1 MRRDDALKILGFS
14 KNDPTDK
21 EIRKTFLKLSLT
33 KHPDKGGNPEE
44 FHKIKQAYEILI
56 GNEEEEDEFKNVR
69 GFGGMDMNDMFKS
82 AFGGFSEMF
91 TNFQTGGMNSG
102 PTINRKKEPIQKIIK
117 LSVEELYKG
126 AFRELSV
133 QNTKQCDDCFG
144 TGTGS
149 RVKCSDCQ
157 GNGIRVI
164 HQQFGPA
171 MRIQRTTCS
180 TCRGRRSVGEGS
192 ANVCPKC
199 SGHCVASTV
208 TIKKIFIPRSMPNN
222 TRITINE
229 GDVPTIL
236 IIQHPAINDT
246 KWNGWELLNSRDL
259 KYTLKI
265 TLEEALIGC
274 SKNITQPNGNIL
286 EVIVPLGTQPN
297 SQIKIKDKG
306 LPSCPEAKLPPSSA
320 IIHINVELPI
330 IPEKHIENTK
340 KFFELLR
347 KSTG

>member
-1 MRRDDALKILGFS
+1 MRRDDALKILGIH
-14 KNDPTDK
+14 KTDPTDK

-69 GFGGMDMNDMFKS
+69 GFGGGMDMNDMFKS

-91 TNFQTGGMNSG
+91 SNFQSGGMNHFS
-102 PTINRKKEPIQKIIK
+102 TNNHKRDPIQKIIK
-117 LSVEELYKG
+117 LTVEELYNG
-126 AFRELSV
+126 AFRELSIK
-133 QNTKQCDDCFG
+133 NTKQCDECFG

-157 GNGIRVI
+157 GSGIRVI
-164 HQQFGPA
+164 QQQFGPA

-180 TCRGRRSVGEGS
+180 TCKGRRSVGEGS
-192 ANVCPKC
+192 ESICPKC
-199 SGHCVASTV
+199 TGHSITSTI
-208 TIKKIFIPRSMPNN
+208 TTKKIYIPRSMPNN
-222 TRITINE
+222 TRITVNE

-236 IIQHPAINDT
+236 IIQHPALNDT

-259 KYTLKI
+259 KYSLTI

-274 SKNITQPNGNIL
+274 SKNITQPTGNVFELI
-286 EVIVPLGTQPN
+286 IPRGTQPN
-297 SQIKIKDKG
+297 SHIKIKDKG

-320 IIHINVELPI
+320 IIYVNVELPS

-347 KSTG
+347 KST